1 MKKVF
6 IGIIM
11 STVFLSSC
19 SKDEKDPVN
28 SNSPKEKYVDALF
41 NQVDITTVTYSDTF
55 NLAMDI
61 YSPGGDTST
70 SRRVIFLGHGGSFYT
85 GSKTNPTMVHLAT
98 EFAKRGYVAVS
109 IDYRKASN
117 ITLLLDSITAASA
130 VVKAVQD
137 GKAAIRYMRSTIAMG
152 NPFGIDGDKFLMG
165 GNSAGGVLAM
175 QAVYLEASS
184 TIPTHLDS
192 IITAEGG
199 LEGHSGSPGYSS
211 SVRGVLSLAGAIN
224 RDFWVTN
231 KGFTIVAAHGDQD
244 GVVPYGCDDIY
255 QGYYPQYDL
264 IQLCGGEAIKAQADI
279 VGESCFLKTIVGADH
294 VPWQDNLGYPNAL
307 MDEVMEFAYP
317 KLKTALD

>member
-6 IGIIM
+6 VGLLTALII
-11 STVFLSSC
+11 VSSC
-19 SKDEKDPVN
+19 SKEEKDPIN
-28 SNSPKEKYVDALF
+28 SNPTKERYVDEVF
-41 NQVDITTVTYSDTF
+41 SQVEVNTVTYSDTF
-55 NLAMDI
+55 SLAMDI
-61 YSPGGDTST
+61 YSPLGDTAT
-70 SRRVIFLGHGGSFYT
+70 NKRVIFLGHGGSFYT
-85 GSKTNPTMVHLAT
+85 GSKTNPTMIHLAT

-117 ITLLLDSITAASA
+117 ITLLLDSITAAST

-137 GKAAIRYMRSTIAMG
+137 GKAAVRYMRATIAMG
-152 NPFGIDGDKFLMG
+152 NPYGIDGDKILIG

-175 QAVYLEASS
+175 QAAYLDGNS
-184 TIPTHLDS
+184 TIPAHLDS
-192 IITAEGG
+192 IFMAEGG

-211 SVRGVLSLAGAIN
+211 EVKGVLSLAGAIN
-224 RDFWVTN
+224 RDFWVYN
-231 KGFTIVAAHGDQD
+231 KGLTIVAAHGDQD

-264 IQLCGGEAIKAQADI
+264 IQLCGGGAIQMQADN
-279 VGESCFLKTIVGADH
+279 VGETSFLKTIVGADH